1 MLKNKTVVLGVTGG
15 IAVYKAAEI
24 TSRLVKLG
32 ADVKVI
38 MTEHAQK
45 FVGPV
50 TFQGISNNPV
60 ITDMFAPP
68 SRWDVEHIALAK
80 AADLFIIA
88 PATANVIGKMNA
100 GIADDMLTTTVMA
113 TKAPV
118 LIAPAMNV
126 GMYEN
131 PITQRNMDSLKA
143 IGYHFVEPGEGFLAC
158 GDVGRGRLEDPIKIV
173 ERAVTL
179 MRSTD
184 ELKGK
189 KVVVTAGPTR
199 ETIDPV
205 RYLTNHSS
213 GKMGYAVAKE
223 ALLRGAEVV
232 LVSGAKDLEPPMG
245 VQVID
250 VESADDMFDAVM
262 THVDAD
268 IIVKAAAVA
277 DYRPANPS
285 EIKIKKMPGD
295 MALPLTRNKDILF
308 ELGQKKST
316 QFLVGFAAE
325 TNDVIENAQ
334 GKMQKKNLDL
344 IVANDITAAGA
355 GFNSNTNLV
364 TIIHKNG
371 DQKPLELMSKEGVAS
386 EILDAIIEDIK
397 NEHHR
402 VG

>member
-143 IGYHFVEPGEGFLAC
+143 LGYHFVEPGEGFLAC

-232 LVSGAKDLEPPMG
+232 LVSGAKDLEAPMG

-262 THVDAD
+262 THIDAD

-285 EIKIKKMPGD
+285 EIKIKKC
-295 MALPLTRNKDILF
+295 
-308 ELGQKKST
+308 Q
-316 QFLVGFAAE
+316 
-325 TNDVIENAQ
+325 
-334 GKMQKKNLDL
+334 
-344 IVANDITAAGA
+344 
-355 GFNSNTNLV
+355 V
-364 TIIHKNG
+364 TWLYH
-371 DQKPLELMSKEGVAS
+371 
-386 EILDAIIEDIK
+386 
-397 NEHHR
+397 
-402 VG
+402 

>member
-38 MTEHAQK
+38 MTEHAQE

-131 PITQRNMDSLKA
+131 PITQRNIESLKA
-143 IGYHFVEPGEGFLAC
+143 LGYHFVEPGEGFLAC
-158 GDVGRGRLEDPIKIV
+158 GDIGKGRLEDPIKIV
-173 ERAVTL
+173 ERAVTIIL
-179 MRSTD
+179 STD

-189 KVVVTAGPTR
+189 KVLVTAGPTR
-199 ETIDPV
+199 EAIDPV

-213 GKMGYAVAKE
+213 GKMGYALAKE
-223 ALLRGAEVV
+223 ALLRGAEVI
-232 LVSGAKDLEPPMG
+232 LVTGAKDLDPPMG

-250 VESADDMFDAVM
+250 INSADEMFDAVM
-262 THVDAD
+262 THSDAD
-268 IIVKAAAVA
+268 IIVKAAAVG
-277 DYRPANPS
+277 DYRPTNPS

-295 MALPLTRNKDILF
+295 MSLPLTRNKDILF
-308 ELGQKKST
+308 ELGQKKTS

-334 GKMQKKNLDL
+334 QKMIKKNLDL
-344 IVANDITAAGA
+344 IVANDITAEGA
-355 GFNSNTNLV
+355 GFNGNTNVV
-364 TIIHKNG
+364 TILHKNG
-371 DQKPLELMSKEGVAS
+371 VQKPLELMSKEGVAS

-397 NEHHR
+397 K
-402 VG
+402 

>member
-1 MLKNKTVVLGVTGG
+1 MLKGKTVVLGVTGG
-15 IAVYKAAEI
+15 IAAYKAAEI

-50 TFQGISNNPV
+50 TFQAISNNPV
-60 ITDMFAPP
+60 VTDMFAPP
-68 SRWDVEHIALAK
+68 TRWDVEHIALAK

-88 PATANVIGKMNA
+88 PASANFIGKMNA

-113 TKAPV
+113 TRAPV

-131 PITQRNMDSLKA
+131 PVTQRNMNALKELG
-143 IGYHFVEPGEGFLAC
+143 IHFIEPGEGFLAC
-158 GDVGRGRLEDPIKIV
+158 GDVGKGRLEDPAKIV
-173 ERAVTL
+173 ERGVEIL
-179 MRSTD
+179 LSTD

-189 KVVVTAGPTR
+189 KVLVTAGPTR
-199 ETIDPV
+199 EAIDPV
-205 RYLTNHSS
+205 RYMTNHSS
-213 GKMGYAVAKE
+213 GKMGYAIARE
-223 ALLRGAEVV
+223 ARLRGAEVV
-232 LVSGAKDLEPPMG
+232 LVSGAKELDAPSG
-245 VQVID
+245 VTVIEID
-250 VESADDMFDAVM
+250 SADEMFNAVM
-262 THVDAD
+262 DNANAD

-285 EIKIKKMPGD
+285 EIKIKKVPGD

-308 ELGQKKST
+308 ELGQMKDK
-316 QFLVGFAAE
+316 QYLVGFAAE

-334 GKMQKKNLDL
+334 QKMKKKNLDL

-355 GFNSNTNLV
+355 GFKGNTNVV
-364 TIIHKNG
+364 TILHKNG
-371 DQKPLELMSKEGVAS
+371 EQKALSLMSKEEVATN
-386 EILDAIIEDIK
+386 ILEAIIKDM
-397 NEHHR
+397 N
-402 VG
+402 V